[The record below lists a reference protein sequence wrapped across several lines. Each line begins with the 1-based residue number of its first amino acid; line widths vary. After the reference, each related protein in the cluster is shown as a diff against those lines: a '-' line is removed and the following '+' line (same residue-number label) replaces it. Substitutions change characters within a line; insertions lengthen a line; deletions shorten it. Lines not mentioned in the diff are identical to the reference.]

1 MIVTNLKPAPCKFMP
16 SMPPLTALSL
26 RDTPRHQGMS
36 RQLIEELKSKGIVD
50 PAVLQAMWEVPRHF
64 FLDHA
69 LSEMAYQDKAMPIG
83 EGQTISQPYTVAF
96 QRILLEVAPHL
107 KVLEI
112 GTGSGYQ
119 AAILAELV
127 QAVFSIERI
136 RSLADA
142 AAARLSA
149 LGYRNV
155 TVRSGEGRAGWPA
168 EAPFDGILV
177 TAAGDD
183 VPQALLE
190 QLRPGGFLVLPVRL
204 ADGRQMLRRITQRA
218 DGGAL
223 SADILPVAFVP
234 LV

>member
-1 MIVTNLKPAPCKFMP
+1 MRRQVNVSPARALRRDIERVARETGR
-16 SMPPLTALSL
+16 LTGLPRLS
-26 RDTPRHQGMS
+26 
-36 RQLIEELKSKGIVD
+36 
-50 PAVLQAMWEVPRHF
+50 PAVLDAIQRVPRQRF
-64 FLDHA
+64 VASTDAAAAWQDVA
-69 LSEMAYQDKAMPIG
+69 LAIG
-83 EGQTISQPYTVAF
+83 HGQTISQPFVVALMTE
-96 QRILLEVAPHL
+96 LLEPEPSDRI
-107 KVLEI
+107 LEI

>member
-1 MIVTNLKPAPCKFMP
+1 MPRQVNVSPARALRRDIERVARETGR
-16 SMPPLTALSL
+16 LTGLPRLS
-26 RDTPRHQGMS
+26 
-36 RQLIEELKSKGIVD
+36 
-50 PAVLQAMWEVPRHF
+50 PAVLDAIQRVPRQRF
-64 FLDHA
+64 VASTDAAAAWQDVA
-69 LSEMAYQDKAMPIG
+69 LAIG
-83 EGQTISQPYTVAF
+83 HGQTISQPFVVALMTE
-96 QRILLEVAPHL
+96 LLEPEPSDRI
-107 KVLEI
+107 LEI

-204 ADGRQMLRRITQRA
+204 ADGRQMLRRITRRA

>member
-1 MIVTNLKPAPCKFMP
+1 MRRQVNVSPARALRRDIERVARETGR
-16 SMPPLTALSL
+16 LTGLPRLS
-26 RDTPRHQGMS
+26 
-36 RQLIEELKSKGIVD
+36 
-50 PAVLQAMWEVPRHF
+50 PAVLDAIQRVPRQRF
-64 FLDHA
+64 VASTDAAAAWQDVA
-69 LSEMAYQDKAMPIG
+69 LAIG
-83 EGQTISQPYTVAF
+83 HGQTISQPFVVALMTE
-96 QRILLEVAPHL
+96 LLEPEPSDRI
-107 KVLEI
+107 LEI

-183 VPQALLE
+183 VSQALLE

>member
-1 MIVTNLKPAPCKFMP
+1 MRRQVNVSPARALRRDIERVARETGR
-16 SMPPLTALSL
+16 LTGLPRLS
-26 RDTPRHQGMS
+26 
-36 RQLIEELKSKGIVD
+36 
-50 PAVLQAMWEVPRHF
+50 PAVLDAIQRVPRQRF
-64 FLDHA
+64 VASTDAAAAWQDVA
-69 LSEMAYQDKAMPIG
+69 LAIG
-83 EGQTISQPYTVAF
+83 HGQTISQPFVVALMTE
-96 QRILLEVAPHL
+96 LLEPEPSDRI
-107 KVLEI
+107 LEI

-127 QAVFSIERI
+127 RAVFSIERI

-204 ADGRQMLRRITQRA
+204 ADGRQMLRRITRRA

>member
-1 MIVTNLKPAPCKFMP
+1 MP
-16 SMPPLTALSL
+16 RQVNVSSARALRRDIERVARETGRLTGLPRLS
-26 RDTPRHQGMS
+26 
-36 RQLIEELKSKGIVD
+36 
-50 PAVLQAMWEVPRHF
+50 PAVLDAIQRVPRQRF
-64 FLDHA
+64 VASTDAAAAWQDVA
-69 LSEMAYQDKAMPIG
+69 LSIG
-83 EGQTISQPYTVAF
+83 HGQTISQPFVVALMTE
-96 QRILLEVAPHL
+96 LLEPEPSDRI
-107 KVLEI
+107 LEI

-204 ADGRQMLRRITQRA
+204 ADGRQMLRRITRRA

>member
-1 MIVTNLKPAPCKFMP
+1 
-16 SMPPLTALSL
+16 
-26 RDTPRHQGMS
+26 
-36 RQLIEELKSKGIVD
+36 
-50 PAVLQAMWEVPRHF
+50 VLDAIQHVPRQRF
-64 FLDHA
+64 VASTDAAAAWQDVA
-69 LSEMAYQDKAMPIG
+69 LAIG
-83 EGQTISQPYTVAF
+83 HGQTISQPFIVALMTE
-96 QRILLEVAPHL
+96 LLEPEPADRI
-107 KVLEI
+107 LEI

-127 QAVFSIERI
+127 QAVFTIERI

-155 TVRSGEGRAGWPA
+155 TVRSGDGQAGWPA

-183 VPQALLE
+183 VPQSLLA
-190 QLRPGGFLVLPVRL
+190 QLRPGGHLVLPVRR
-204 ADGRQMLRRITQRA
+204 ADGRQMLRRITRRA
-218 DGGAL
+218 DN
-223 SADILPVAFVP
+223 SVSCADILPVAFVP

>member
-1 MIVTNLKPAPCKFMP
+1 MPRQVNVSPARALRRDIERVARETGR
-16 SMPPLTALSL
+16 LTGLPRLS
-26 RDTPRHQGMS
+26 
-36 RQLIEELKSKGIVD
+36 
-50 PAVLQAMWEVPRHF
+50 PAVLDAIQRVPRQRF
-64 FLDHA
+64 VASTDAAAAWQDVA
-69 LSEMAYQDKAMPIG
+69 LAIG
-83 EGQTISQPYTVAF
+83 HGQTISQPFVVALMTE
-96 QRILLEVAPHL
+96 LLEPEPADRI
-107 KVLEI
+107 LEI

-204 ADGRQMLRRITQRA
+204 ADGRQMLRRITRRA

>member
-1 MIVTNLKPAPCKFMP
+1 MRRQVNVSPARALRRDIERVARETGR
-16 SMPPLTALSL
+16 LTGLPRLS
-26 RDTPRHQGMS
+26 
-36 RQLIEELKSKGIVD
+36 
-50 PAVLQAMWEVPRHF
+50 PAVLDAIQRVPRQRF
-64 FLDHA
+64 VASTDAAAAWQDVA
-69 LSEMAYQDKAMPIG
+69 LAIG
-83 EGQTISQPYTVAF
+83 HGQTISQPFVVALMTE
-96 QRILLEVAPHL
+96 LLEPEPSDRI
-107 KVLEI
+107 LEI

-204 ADGRQMLRRITQRA
+204 ADGRQMLRRITRRA